1 MVYVYLWQ
9 DFRLNRIG
17 FVTASR
23 VNVAFL
29 FEVTLPQFQSLFHY
43 VVTFQFSNFTKNAT
57 SGMTNSISSI
67 MTVSVIESTRVN
79 VIFKVIVTVSSKMFS
94 ADRFSKHCHCRK

>member
-1 MVYVYLWQ
+1 MVYVCLWQ
-9 DFRLNRIG
+9 DFRLNCIG

-23 VNVAFL
+23 VNVVFL
-29 FEVTLPQFQSLFHY
+29 FEATLPQFLNPLRLLILYQSLFHY

-67 MTVSVIESTRVN
+67 MTVSVIGSTRV
-79 VIFKVIVTVSSKMFS
+79 SSLK
-94 ADRFSKHCHCRK
+94 